1 MTNYKQYL
9 HDRSAE
15 FRDIEQPKPESYI
28 EYKNRLALEAYR
40 ARSCGLAPEQRKSWI
55 RRALGW

>member
-1 MTNYKQYL
+1 MTDYKKYL

-15 FRDIEQPKPESYI
+15 FRDIEQPKAESYLQ
-28 EYKNRLALEAYR
+28 YKNRLALEAYR
-40 ARSCGLAPEQRKSWI
+40 ARQCGLAPEQRKSWI

>member
-15 FRDIEQPKPESYI
+15 FRDIEQPKPESYL

-40 ARSCGLAPEQRKSWI
+40 ARQCGIAPEPRKSWI
-55 RRALGW
+55 RRALGL